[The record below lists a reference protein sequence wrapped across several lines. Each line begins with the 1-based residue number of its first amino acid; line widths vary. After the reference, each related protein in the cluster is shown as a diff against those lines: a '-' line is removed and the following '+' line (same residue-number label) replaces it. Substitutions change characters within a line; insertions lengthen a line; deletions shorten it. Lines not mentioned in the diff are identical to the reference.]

1 MQLLLGL
8 QRVEILLGAAQL
20 VQEKRVLFICQVYD
34 QSLLLACTGCRMEG
48 YFDIQILR
56 KIFSVLCPES
66 DCNLARMQR
75 LIELKL
81 LLL

>member
-1 MQLLLGL
+1 
-8 QRVEILLGAAQL
+8 
-20 VQEKRVLFICQVYD
+20 
-34 QSLLLACTGCRMEG
+34 MEG

-81 LLL
+81 LLLLLGSLRLCDRA

>member
-34 QSLLLACTGCRMEG
+34 
-48 YFDIQILR
+48 
-56 KIFSVLCPES
+56 
-66 DCNLARMQR
+66 
-75 LIELKL
+75 
-81 LLL
+81 